1 MLHNVTNG
9 CPRDF
14 PSGILSVAGYAK
26 HAVRCCNI
34 TEDECITPQPC
45 HRETTYEEALKICS
59 MQGTRLCP
67 RTKRL
72 NDICCKTVPRNIF
85 SGANLKYGQFDNV
98 LFVRA
103 LLFWG
108 FSNLEFF

>member
-45 HRETTYEEALKICS
+45 HREATYEEALKICS
-59 MQGTRLCP
+59 MQGKRLCP
-67 RTKRL
+67 RTERL
-72 NDICCKTVPRNIF
+72 NDICCKT
-85 SGANLKYGQFDNV
+85 GCYFDERTV
-98 LFVRA
+98 WVEDDKSL
-103 LLFWG
+103 
-108 FSNLEFF
+108 STDT